1 MRQISWTHNVVI
13 LGVTNSIEE
22 KFKVYRRKVIMN
34 LSENTEFIEDESF
47 EKEFIKRLR
56 LRTEENVKECFIP
69 YPY

>member
-1 MRQISWTHNVVI
+1 
-13 LGVTNSIEE
+13 
-22 KFKVYRRKVIMN
+22 MN